1 MGRCYSR
8 DGCTTCKR
16 RKKKC
21 DGARPVCD
29 ACSRLD
35 LACTYQEQSS
45 KIATKTRSQTAI
57 KTAPIQIARAPRFY
71 NNDSETEWQVLS
83 RAEHAIL
90 SFYTPAASERTRDLH
105 EIWQL
110 IYSDD
115 LVRHA
120 VVTCFSSILGQE
132 TETYSFNRQS
142 FGRALQSLRIRLA
155 RRQIGASEN
164 ISLRTSI
171 TYIGL
176 MDVGSTSEL
185 PACVEVINAFASV
198 LDRSGV
204 MIRLDIGEQVH
215 ICS

>member
-1 MGRCYSR
+1 M
-8 DGCTTCKR
+8 
-16 RKKKC
+16 
-21 DGARPVCD
+21 
-29 ACSRLD
+29 
-35 LACTYQEQSS
+35 
-45 KIATKTRSQTAI
+45 
-57 KTAPIQIARAPRFY
+57 
-71 NNDSETEWQVLS
+71 
-83 RAEHAIL
+83 
-90 SFYTPAASERTRDLH
+90 
-105 EIWQL
+105 
-110 IYSDD
+110 
-115 LVRHA
+115 
-120 VVTCFSSILGQE
+120 VTCFSSILGQE

-215 ICS
+215 ICC

>member
-1 MGRCYSR
+1 LPATSIRIIDLPLARQPHLRTLASVVHPDPASVASSGKPRGLS
-8 DGCTTCKR
+8 GQAR
-16 RKKKC
+16 RKALGETAG
-21 DGARPVCD
+21 DLVTRWGA
-29 ACSRLD
+29 
-35 LACTYQEQSS
+35 
-45 KIATKTRSQTAI
+45 
-57 KTAPIQIARAPRFY
+57 
-71 NNDSETEWQVLS
+71 
-83 RAEHAIL
+83 HAIL

-120 VVTCFSSILGQE
+120 LVACFSSILGQK
-132 TETYSFNRQS
+132 TQSYSLNRQS

-176 MDVGSTSEL
+176 MDVGSTSQL
-185 PACVEVINAFASV
+185 PACFEVTNAFASV
-198 LDRSGV
+198 LDQSGV
-204 MIRLDIGEQVH
+204 MIRLDIGGQVH